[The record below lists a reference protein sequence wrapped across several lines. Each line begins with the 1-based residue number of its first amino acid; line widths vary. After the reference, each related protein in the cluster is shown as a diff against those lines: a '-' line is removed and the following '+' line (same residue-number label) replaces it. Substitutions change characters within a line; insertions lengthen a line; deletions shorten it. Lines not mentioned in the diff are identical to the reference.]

1 MKRRNISGRKH
12 ARKFTKSR
20 RSSKAINSPS
30 FVMRGG
36 IRL

>member
-1 MKRRNISGRKH
+1 MSGRQHGRKFAR
-12 ARKFTKSR
+12 ARKHY
-20 RSSKAINSPS
+20 KAINSPA